1 MTDDSSDI
9 NQGIKSEIL
18 DIPAA
23 ISVSDL
29 ADLMDV
35 NPVEVVKGLMRGGYM
50 FAVNDVIEHDIA
62 SVVVQIFGFKAKSPT
77 QNDKTLTSLSVST
90 EDEDP
95 KDSFNY
101 DNLIGKGL
109 IDREINDDLKFISLP
124 SYSNLEQVS

>member
-1 MTDDSSDI
+1 MTNDSSDI

-77 QNDKTLTSLSVST
+77 ENDKTLTSLSVST

-95 KDSFNY
+95 KDVVTRPPIVTILGHV
-101 DNLIGKGL
+101 DHGKTTL
-109 IDREINDDLKFISLP
+109 LDTIMK
-124 SYSNLEQVS
+124 SNVVD